1 VTDRLR
7 GAITAP
13 AGGGADL
20 DQRAA
25 REFSHPLGAGD
36 GGRINADFHRYRG

>member
-25 REFSHPLGAGD
+25 REFS
-36 GGRINADFHRYRG
+36 DFHRYRG